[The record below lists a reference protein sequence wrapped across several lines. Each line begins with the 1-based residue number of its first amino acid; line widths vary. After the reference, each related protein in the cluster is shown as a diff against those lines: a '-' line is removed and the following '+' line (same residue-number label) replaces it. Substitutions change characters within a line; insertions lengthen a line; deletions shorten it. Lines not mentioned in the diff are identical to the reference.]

1 MRNTL
6 VTYLDQNNL
15 FNTTQHAFR
24 KGRSCLSQLLAHY
37 DEILSLIEN
46 GLNVD
51 VVYLDFAK
59 AFDKVDIKKVLY
71 KMKCL
76 GVEGKLYN
84 WIESFL
90 LNRTQTVVVE
100 GYSSTSIPV
109 KSGVPQGSVLGPLI
123 FIILM
128 TDIDEELMYSLL
140 KSFADDTRVMKGVS
154 NVREASQLQGDLF
167 NVYDWAESN
176 NMEFNSLK
184 FEILRYGADEALK
197 QLTNYLTNIGTIIDE
212 KDSVKDLGIIMS
224 NDGSFTE
231 HVNHVVDKAK
241 TQMSSILRNFKSR
254 SLNHMLCLWKSIV
267 IPT

>member
-1 MRNTL
+1 M
-6 VTYLDQNNL
+6 
-15 FNTTQHAFR
+15 
-24 KGRSCLSQLLAHY
+24 
-37 DEILSLIEN
+37 
-46 GLNVD
+46 
-51 VVYLDFAK
+51 
-59 AFDKVDIKKVLY
+59 
-71 KMKCL
+71 
-76 GVEGKLYN
+76 
-84 WIESFL
+84 
-90 LNRTQTVVVE
+90 E

-154 NVREASQLQGDLF
+154 NVREASQLQEDLF

-184 FEILRYGADEALK
+184 FEILRYGADGAL
-197 QLTNYLTNIGTIIDE
+197 TYLTSIGTIIYE
-212 KDSVKDLGIIMS
+212 KDSLKDLGIIMS

-231 HVNHVVDKAK
+231 HVNHVVEKAK
-241 TQMSSILRNFKSR
+241 TQISSILRKLKSR